1 MTPNFGNKFAID
13 ADSGFIT
20 VEQSLSDD
28 LSTSYTI
35 RIQAVDLGAPS
46 LTSTADVTLNIVQ
59 NNAPVVQPSSQ
70 ETQLIDYNV
79 AINTVV
85 QTFTVTDSDQV

>member
-13 ADSGFIT
+13 ADSGLIT

-28 LSTSYTI
+28 LSTTYTI
-35 RIQAVDLGAPS
+35 RIQAVDLGTPS
-46 LTSTADVTLNIVQ
+46 LTSTADMTLNIVQ